1 MQPTVTKEKDLT
13 YNAYLKVPELLALQ
27 HPLSKPQHHDEMLF
41 IVIHQTYELWFK
53 LMLHELESVQDL
65 LERDDVFT
73 AHHLLKRVN
82 AIWHVLVPQIHIL
95 ETMAPEDFLKFRD
108 HLNPASGFQSLQYR
122 ELEFFVGAR
131 DERFFRFFQ
140 HRPEMLAQ
148 LQKRMQQKSLWTS
161 YEDMMRRRFKTDLK
175 ESLKA
180 MVAQREQHFPVY
192 LLTDAMVEF
201 DQQIGLWREHH
212 VRVVERIIGH
222 KMGTGGSSGVD
233 YLKTTTAKKC
243 FQPLWDFRTDLNV
256 ATDAQSKGN
265 TTNGQSY
272 RTRIYSPI
280 PVHNW
285 RTGLLRFT
293 HRVHI

>member
-1 MQPTVTKEKDLT
+1 ME
-13 YNAYLKVPELLALQ
+13 
-27 HPLSKPQHHDEMLF
+27 
-41 IVIHQTYELWFK
+41 
-53 LMLHELESVQDL
+53 
-65 LERDDVFT
+65 
-73 AHHLLKRVN
+73 
-82 AIWHVLVPQIHIL
+82 
-95 ETMAPEDFLKFRD
+95 
-108 HLNPASGFQSLQYR
+108 
-122 ELEFFVGAR
+122 
-131 DERFFRFFQ
+131 
-140 HRPEMLAQ
+140 
-148 LQKRMQQKSLWTS
+148 QKSLWNS

-256 ATDAQSKGN
+256 ATDAQSKGDS
-265 TTNGQSY
+265 TNGQSKHTY
-272 RTRIYSPI
+272 
-280 PVHNW
+280 
-285 RTGLLRFT
+285 
-293 HRVHI
+293 